1 MLDLIR
7 RFRWAAIALCALSVQ
22 LGIAIRP
29 YIEDMAGIASL
40 GLTALFLIAIF
51 RAEATVRRS

>member
-7 RFRWAAIALCALSVQ
+7 RYRWAAIALCALSVQ

-29 YIEDMAGIASL
+29 YIEDMAGITML
-40 GLTALFLIAIF
+40 GLMALFLIASF
-51 RAEATVRRS
+51 RADAAARRN